1 MRFRMNTLIV
11 SLLSLVAIAY
21 FAGCDKSLDKKPKN
35 YPDALILLP
44 NATEVKYYELGGSS
58 QVTYKVSADYPAADL
73 IATISNQLK
82 QSNWNALKDDYLNPG
97 LSSSHVR
104 GWSLF
109 EDGTKKPPQT
119 VHQWLADWENQTG
132 EVVRYGFRYQY
143 ESGKTKDLRHLTV
156 IAIFIPAPLAKQTR
170 EQALEFGKKSNAEK
184 TK

>member
-1 MRFRMNTLIV
+1 MMWLF
-11 SLLSLVAIAY
+11 SFVAIAY
-21 FAGCDKSLDKKPKN
+21 FGGCDKSPGKKPEN

-44 NATEVKYYELGGSS
+44 NATEVKYYRLGGSF
-58 QVTYKVSADYPAADL
+58 QLTYKIATEYPAADL

-82 QSNWNALKDDYLNPG
+82 QSNWHALKEDYLNPG

-143 ESGKTKDLRHLTV
+143 EIGKTKDLRHLTV

-170 EQALEFGKKSNAEK
+170 EQALEFSKKSNAKK